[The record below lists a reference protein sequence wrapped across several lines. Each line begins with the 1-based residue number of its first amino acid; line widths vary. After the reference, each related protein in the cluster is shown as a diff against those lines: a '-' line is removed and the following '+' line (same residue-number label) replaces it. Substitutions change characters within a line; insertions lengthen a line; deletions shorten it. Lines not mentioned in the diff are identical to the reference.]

1 MQTIRVA
8 LNDVYNYSYT
18 LTSPTINLSAL
29 SPTPTVEVDVID
41 VETGVVKT
49 TIPCTVVAPTS
60 GVVSFSLEDATGLR
74 SMNRLIFHVY
84 SGQNVQTIPAAGE
97 QGLWVY

>member
-1 MQTIRVA
+1 LQTIRVA
-8 LNDVYNYSYT
+8 YGDINTINYT
-18 LTSPTINLSAL
+18 LTSPTINLYLL

-41 VETGVVKT
+41 MIDGTVRA

-60 GVVSFSLEDATGLR
+60 GIVSFNMEDATGLR
-74 SMNRLIFHVY
+74 SMNKLLFRITA
-84 SGQNVQTIPAAGE
+84 GQNLQTIPTASE